1 MLTSPQTHERT
12 RGEMHDK
19 GGQEQM
25 GHCLPAKPTPE
36 ALLGAV
42 ASEALQQ
49 LLLRGVSCR
58 QVVQSSSSKRREKMG
73 RREQARSVMVTF
85 PSCMLA
91 WTLIGMRLAT
101 WLRLLSR

>member
-1 MLTSPQTHERT
+1 
-12 RGEMHDK
+12 MHDK
-19 GGQEQM
+19 GEHEQM

-36 ALLGAV
+36 APLGAV